1 MDFFEQEVIYKKKV
15 NVTCDTGYFATGR
28 LEIECLK
35 DGTWSKAEC
44 RNGTYGI
51 KPSQSAFYVNLYRA
65 VIVADGPMTVRCRFT

>member
-1 MDFFEQEVIYKKKV
+1 MDFFEQDVIYKKKV

-51 KPSQSAFYVNLYRA
+51 KPFSLVDSSNHHENTSV
-65 VIVADGPMTVRCRFT
+65 